1 MSKLSKL
8 LRKTAA
14 WRISIW
20 TALAYAL
27 GTAITFSIVYLL
39 VAQGIRERSDAWLS
53 GEAEVL
59 ARVSA
64 DTPRDRLYNRIV
76 GEVAELATRELPEE
90 RNAKGQN
97 LNSVFFLE
105 KDPNDRQGPLWVG
118 PSSDDGFLKAI
129 DRANPAWGIPQSIK
143 VEGWPTSFRVVAQHE
158 DGRTVYLGLSG
169 RGAVH
174 MLHTLARR
182 FFIVWGATVLLGFLI
197 SYTSARRTLRRV
209 EQITETVARIGSE
222 ELGERLPEPS
232 NSDEISRL
240 ARTFNHMLNRIQ
252 SSVNQ
257 LRSVTD
263 TVAHDL
269 KSPVTSIRGIL
280 ESALSKEPD
289 DTWRDSVGEAI
300 EGLDKLTHLLNT
312 VLDLAEAQ
320 GGALRLDRRTVDLSD
335 VVKQLVEI
343 YQPSM
348 AERQHEL
355 VIDLADH
362 VVVAADLLLL
372 NRVVSNLLENELA
385 HLPAG
390 CQIHI
395 RLRSQQDS
403 AELVIEDDG
412 PGFPSDIVTRAFD
425 RFVKGK
431 HSAGHGLGLALVD
444 AVVRAHGGAIRISDR
459 PNGGAVIT
467 LSFPIHGLQ
476 GPHEASE
483 LIASSQNQVP
493 TERKH
498 SPYAEANRS

>member
-8 LRKTAA
+8 LRTTAA

-27 GTAITFSIVYLL
+27 GTAITFSIIYFL
-39 VAQGIRERSDAWLS
+39 VAQGIQERGDAWLS

-64 DTPRDRLYNRIV
+64 DTPRDRLYNRVV

-90 RNAKGQN
+90 RNAAGQN

-105 KDPNDRQGPLWVG
+105 EDSNAHQAPLWVG
-118 PSSDDGFLKAI
+118 PSSDDVFLKAI
-129 DRANPAWGIPQSIK
+129 GRANPAWGIPESIK
-143 VEGWPTSFRVVAQHE
+143 VEGWPTSFRVVTQHE
-158 DGRTVYLGLSG
+158 GGRTIYLGLSG
-169 RGAVH
+169 RGAAH
-174 MLHTLARR
+174 TLHSLARR
-182 FFIVWGATVLLGFLI
+182 FLVVWGATVLLGFLI

-209 EQITETVARIGSE
+209 EEITETVARIGSE

-240 ARTFNHMLNRIQ
+240 AKTFNRMLDRIQ
-252 SSVNQ
+252 SSVSQ

-263 TVAHDL
+263 SVAHDL
-269 KSPVTSIRGIL
+269 KSPVTSIRGTL

-289 DTWRDSVGEAI
+289 DTLRDSIGEAI
-300 EGLDKLTHLLNT
+300 EGLDKLTQLLNT

-320 GGALRLDRRTVDLSD
+320 GGALILDRSAVDLSN

-355 VIDLADH
+355 VVDLADR
-362 VVVAADLLLL
+362 VVVAADLSLL

-395 RLRSQQDS
+395 RVCSQQGS
-403 AELVIEDDG
+403 AELVIEDNG
-412 PGFPSDIVTRAFD
+412 PGFPLDIAARAFE

-431 HSAGHGLGLALVD
+431 HSVGHGLGLALVD
-444 AVVRAHGGAIRISDR
+444 AVVRAHGGSIRISNR
-459 PNGGAVIT
+459 FKGGAVLT
-467 LSFPIHGLQ
+467 LLLPTDGFQVVHDAPK
-476 GPHEASE
+476 
-483 LIASSQNQVP
+483 LIVP
-493 TERKH
+493 
-498 SPYAEANRS
+498 SAN